1 MSWNT
6 KLSPL
11 LSYFSAEKKL
21 QGLLFSFSAL
31 FTYLSFWLLQK
42 KRHCSR
48 SVLNTGALHTNTEE
62 HRSSQPGCTF
72 PWVLPAFGSHS
83 SSRTAFQTA
92 IHCHTTSSLLLAL
105 QKSPSLLL
113 HAQCGRVSRCEGEF
127 LIFWVC
133 YVSNLCIILD
143 KLRPCCWN
151 AACRQMVRAGAHNP
165 SKDDCRMG
173 S

>member
-6 KLSPL
+6 ELSITL
-11 LSYFSAEKKL
+11 LLFCWKNL
-21 QGLLFSFSAL
+21 QGLLFSSSAL

-48 SVLNTGALHTNTEE
+48 SVLNTGELHTNTEE

-113 HAQCGRVSRCEGEF
+113 HAQCGRVSRCEGEERRLWFSGFAMFPIYASF
-127 LIFWVC
+127 LI
-133 YVSNLCIILD
+133 N
-143 KLRPCCWN
+143 
-151 AACRQMVRAGAHNP
+151 
-165 SKDDCRMG
+165 
-173 S
+173 